1 MMISGV
7 LRNIWYELVYGGKTY
22 LYDLEVF
29 ALKNMLICL
38 NGSDRK
44 DFLQQLNKLDFVQ
57 RSPDSKIVSLFE
69 SRDTYFKF
77 WGDILLDNTSKYLL
91 AYKMKVSGDACPKR
105 DLTVEISVH
114 KGRIATI
121 GHKGKTA
128 WPKTQKKCG

>member
-1 MMISGV
+1 
-7 LRNIWYELVYGGKTY
+7 
-22 LYDLEVF
+22 
-29 ALKNMLICL
+29 MLNSL
-38 NGSDRK
+38 NENNK
-44 DFLQQLNKLDFVQ
+44 YNFLQQLNKLNLLQ
-57 RSPDSKIVSLFE
+57 RSPNGKIVSLFE